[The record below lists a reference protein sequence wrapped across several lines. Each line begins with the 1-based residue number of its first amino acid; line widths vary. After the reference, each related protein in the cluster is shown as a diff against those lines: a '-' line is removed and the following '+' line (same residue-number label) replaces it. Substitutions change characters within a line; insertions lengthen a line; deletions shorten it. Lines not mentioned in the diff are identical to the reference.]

1 MERRDF
7 QKLERRRRKE
17 MQLGQPVTEFKPL
30 LFSFANPCP
39 ASRCAGRRFILGES
53 NQQRPFDL
61 RRGEKKENLL
71 AFAFLFSG
79 KNKWNIRTER
89 LRNRLILDA

>member
-30 LFSFANPCP
+30 LFYFANPCP

-61 RRGEKKENLL
+61 RRGGKKKIHWHL
-71 AFAFLFSG
+71 ASYSPAKISG
-79 KNKWNIRTER
+79 TER